1 MNDLGERKTMS
12 IVEISKIEIQK
23 ISENDKTYFL
33 NGVVF
38 ENATDNVVAFEQLIG
53 ENFTYWKVTRR

>member
-1 MNDLGERKTMS
+1 MS

>member
-1 MNDLGERKTMS
+1 MS
-12 IVEISKIEIQK
+12 IIEISKIEFQK

-33 NGVVF
+33 NGVIF
-38 ENATDNVVAFEQLIG
+38 ENATDNVVALEQLNG